1 MTTGFRTASTRPA
14 LTVRPDR
21 PRRRERFDRR
31 AGAASIALVLAI
43 AVVAAGCSTTAAPTG
58 PGATPGGTG
67 SPPTAP
73 PTAPPT
79 GTPVPGA
86 INHPTG
92 AKDIVLRMETGGG
105 MIVEANAVATPT
117 FTLYGD
123 GTIVFRDP
131 TAAPPEPVGGVR
143 RELPFSIVRVGE
155 EGIQALLQ
163 EALGAGGLA
172 LATGPYLGMGADI
185 PTTTFTISV
194 EGRTKQVTVSGFL
207 PDLHPQDAVIVGALG
222 HLAEQLDGFASS
234 IAGEAAYVPAAFR
247 GVLIALDQP
256 FGPVVEW
263 PWPDIAPDDFV
274 GGETDLFRTRA
285 LTPDDVAALGIE
297 GIDGGMSGL
306 VLEFDGKPFS
316 FALRPLLPDEDA

>member
-1 MTTGFRTASTRPA
+1 MTTRIRAVSTRPA
-14 LTVRPDR
+14 PATRPDSPI
-21 PRRRERFDRR
+21 PRDRFDRR
-31 AGAASIALVLAI
+31 ASAATVTLVLSLGL
-43 AVVAAGCSTTAAPTG
+43 AVVAAGCSPNAAPTA

-67 SPPTAP
+67 SPTTAP
-73 PTAPPT
+73 PS

-92 AKDIVLRMETGGG
+92 AKDVVLRMETGGG

-131 TAAPPEPVGGVR
+131 TAAPPEPIGGVR
-143 RELPFSIVRVGE
+143 REVPFSIVRVGE

-207 PDLHPQDAVIVGALG
+207 PDLHPQDAVIVAALG

-234 IAGEAAYVPAAFR
+234 IAGEATYVPAAFR
-247 GVLIALDQP
+247 GVLISLDQP
-256 FGPVVEW
+256 FGPVVAW
-263 PWPDIAPDDFV
+263 PWPDLSPDDFA
-274 GGETDLFRTRA
+274 GGETDLFRTRTLA
-285 LTPDDVAALGIE
+285 PDDVAALGIE
-297 GIDGGMSGL
+297 GVDGGLSGL
-306 VLEFDGKPFS
+306 VLELEGRHFS